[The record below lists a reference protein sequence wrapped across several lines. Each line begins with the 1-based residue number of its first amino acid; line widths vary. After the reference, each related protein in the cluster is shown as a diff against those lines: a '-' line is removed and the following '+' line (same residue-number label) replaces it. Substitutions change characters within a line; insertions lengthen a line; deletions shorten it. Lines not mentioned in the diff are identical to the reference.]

1 MRKECGKDYG
11 LVPRPPPFFVFR
23 FAFGIIHGSGRA
35 AKKNG
40 EVWCLVDLR
49 RIMTDRRNTYWDHF
63 SYMRMRSTDTKAMT

>member
-35 AKKNG
+35 AKKKMG
-40 EVWCLVDLR
+40 KCGVLW
-49 RIMTDRRNTYWDHF
+49 T
-63 SYMRMRSTDTKAMT
+63 